1 MMSAVAVP
9 WDAAFEE
16 VVRAGLPL
24 LKPTEELL
32 PHTDLVAC
40 GLDSVGMM
48 QTIARLEDSHGV
60 TFPPGTMPPS
70 AFANAGVLWG
80 MVQVQRDRQ
89 DAEGVRPR
97 RTARAAG
104 RAGARGRAGRG
115 GTAPWNGH
123 GAIHT
128 QP

>member
-1 MMSAVAVP
+1 MLPAVAVP
-9 WDAAFEE
+9 WDAAFDE
-16 VVRAGLPL
+16 VVREGLPS

-48 QTIARLEDSHGV
+48 QMIARLEDSHGV
-60 TFPPGTMPPS
+60 TFPPGTMPPP

-80 MVQVQRDRQ
+80 MVQAQRAQQ
-89 DAEGVRPR
+89 DARDAAVRPR
-97 RTARAAG
+97 RASWNGPWAG
-104 RAGARGRAGRG
+104 HGA
-115 GTAPWNGH
+115 GH

-128 QP
+128 